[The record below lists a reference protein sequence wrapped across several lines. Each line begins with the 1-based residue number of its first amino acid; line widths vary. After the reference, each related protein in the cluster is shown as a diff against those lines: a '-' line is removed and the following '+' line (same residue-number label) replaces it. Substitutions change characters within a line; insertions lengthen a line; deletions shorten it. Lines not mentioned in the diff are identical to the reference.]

1 MNEIESSD
9 CRVID
14 EVDHL
19 GGSAVLKFRE
29 ELKLD
34 FSKFDTHDTEDV
46 EITERRKMP
55 FRENIHVDSKLCAK
69 TALQYCHIA
78 IKGLQGLLL
87 HWNNFIGIALLIILR

>member
-19 GGSAVLKFRE
+19 EGSVVLKFKE

-46 EITERRKMP
+46 EITER
-55 FRENIHVDSKLCAK
+55 
-69 TALQYCHIA
+69 
-78 IKGLQGLLL
+78 
-87 HWNNFIGIALLIILR
+87 

>member
-19 GGSAVLKFRE
+19 EGSVVLKFK

-46 EITERRKMP
+46 EITER
-55 FRENIHVDSKLCAK
+55 
-69 TALQYCHIA
+69 
-78 IKGLQGLLL
+78 
-87 HWNNFIGIALLIILR
+87 